1 MPVIKFEGIEKLE
14 KGIRENVTMSDVKR
28 VVQLNGAELQAKAQ
42 ANAPVDTGAL
52 KRSIGLELSDGGM
65 TATVEPTMEY
75 AAYVE
80 LGTRKMKAQPYLKPA
95 FDDQMQQFKKDM
107 GKLVR

>member
-1 MPVIKFEGIEKLE
+1 MPVIKYEGIVKLE

-28 VVQLNGAELQAKAQ
+28 VVRHHGAKLQAKAQ
-42 ANAPVDTGAL
+42 VNAPVDTGDL
-52 KRSIGLELSDGGM
+52 KGSIGLELSDGGL

-75 AAYVE
+75 SAYVE

-95 FDDQMQQFKKDM
+95 FDDQMQQFKKDLDR
-107 GKLVR
+107 LVK